1 MNWKFFIRL
10 ALPYLEMA
18 AEHFENKDENTTGQ
32 DDMIGISLRYAKKL
46 IEAAI
51 NGTEAPKAPE
61 ALR

>member
-1 MNWKFFIRL
+1 MNWKFFVRL

-18 AEHFENKDENTTGQ
+18 AEYFADKDENDIGQ
-32 DDMIGISLRYAKKL
+32 DDMIAISLRYAKSL

-51 NGTEAPKAPE
+51 NGTTAPKAPE